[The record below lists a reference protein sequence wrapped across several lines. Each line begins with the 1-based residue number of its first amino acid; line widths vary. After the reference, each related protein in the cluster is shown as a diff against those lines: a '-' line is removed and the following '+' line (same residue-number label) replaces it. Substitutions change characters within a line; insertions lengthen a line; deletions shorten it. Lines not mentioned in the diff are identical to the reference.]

1 MSTAA
6 SAFPERP
13 CVDLH
18 GVLGNGGNKLEPT
31 DAVLAGHYNE
41 GGRIE
46 CYVVLNG
53 LPDVS
58 VRLQVLIVD
67 VPNAVLMCAAWCCVC
82 RRGGDILRESRRAC
96 SCVSISVGQ
105 WGHCGATGLPSA
117 CASLRVWRSC
127 LVGNLLSMSLVRN
140 STW

>member
-1 MSTAA
+1 MCTSSSGRSGVMCMYRGMVFDVLCPLRRQPFQKGYSNELE
-6 SAFPERP
+6 SA
-13 CVDLH
+13 
-18 GVLGNGGNKLEPT
+18 

-41 GGRIE
+41 GGSIE

-82 RRGGDILRESRRAC
+82 RRGGD
-96 SCVSISVGQ
+96 V
-105 WGHCGATGLPSA
+105 
-117 CASLRVWRSC
+117 LRVLACW
-127 LVGNLLSMSLVRN
+127 VAPHVAV
-140 STW
+140 